1 MFTYR
6 TLAGVLLAA
15 ILPASTL
22 LAQDPAAD
30 DPLNSEVV
38 APPGTRRLEST
49 LGGAYFVD
57 EKLLDEYEALKSRL
71 SRVREEIAAGDAT
84 SDAAL
89 RSLAEI
95 EAESTRLRGQI
106 EEKRVLVSAFG
117 VFSQTSTEEFPLGD
131 EGLVIITGDHVRVR
145 GWEGPGIKCV
155 VEKILVAREKPVDA
169 AFGAIRVEHVLGTAP
184 EKVGLTRAERD
195 AGEAKFLVSEDGQKL
210 TPEQRAGRQ
219 KFVDEIHRSYNDYL
233 AFQGR
238 EVNQLQL
245 KGLGFDEGNKNL
257 TLKIMSPGGG
267 GTVSSQWQRHAT
279 LTVYLPKC
287 KALAVRGC
295 LVGLDI
301 ENIDCDLVLTT
312 HDSRDRNYQGQFE
325 VVGVTGNVTSDQ
337 VPVRRLAKVGGD
349 VVFRL
354 TDDLVNSGTMHS
366 GGTRTFSPYAMQPA
380 RIEEV
385 AGDLIASFLRT
396 EVDLQNISG
405 RVDVTNRFGVTR
417 WAISEAA
424 GALATER
431 NHRIVSD
438 GGQIFLTGPASV
450 LTKTPLFAYTQCGRL
465 HTNLSREVLD
475 DANFSTGHPRQNW
488 HGFVTP
494 SAERF
499 DFSRFER
506 PAAILAGGERSPG
519 IDLVSYAGLVS
530 VLTSEQ
536 ADEESTGQGKRD

>member
-1 MFTYR
+1 MFTHQ
-6 TLAGVLLAA
+6 TLAGALLAA
-15 ILPASTL
+15 ILTTSTL
-22 LAQDPAAD
+22 AAQEPAAD
-30 DPLNSEVV
+30 DPLRSEVV
-38 APPGTRRLEST
+38 APPGTRSLEST

-71 SRVREEIAAGDAT
+71 SRVRDEIAAGDAT

-95 EAESTRLRGQI
+95 EAESARLRGQI
-106 EEKRVLVSAFG
+106 EEKRVLVSAFQ
-117 VFSQTSTEEFPLGD
+117 VFSQTSTETFPLGE
-131 EGLVIITGDHVRVR
+131 EGLVIITGDHVRIR

-155 VEKILVAREKPVDA
+155 VEKIFVAREKPVDA
-169 AFGAIRVEHVLGTAP
+169 AFETIRVEHVLGTAP

-195 AGEAKFLVSEDGQKL
+195 AGEAKFLASEDGQKL
-210 TPEQRAGRQ
+210 TPEQRAARQ
-219 KFVDEIHRSYNDYL
+219 KFVDEIHHSYDDYL

-245 KGLGFDEGNKNL
+245 RGLGFDEGNKNL
-257 TLKIMSPGGG
+257 TMKIMSPGGG

-325 VVGVTGNVTSDQ
+325 VVGVSGNVTSDQ
-337 VPVRRLAKVGGD
+337 VPVRRLAKVGGNA
-349 VVFRL
+349 VFRL
-354 TDDLVNSGTMHS
+354 TDDLVNSGTLHT
-366 GGTRTFSPYAMQPA
+366 GGTRTFAPYAMQPA

-385 AGDLIASFLRT
+385 AGDLTASFLRT
-396 EVDLQNISG
+396 EVDLQKLGG
-405 RVDVTNRFGVTR
+405 RVDVTNRFGTTR
-417 WAISEAA
+417 WELSEADQKLAA
-424 GALATER
+424 GE

-438 GGQIFLTGPASV
+438 SGQIFLTGPAGV
-450 LTKTPLFAYTQCGRL
+450 LTKTPIFAYTQCGRL

-499 DFSRFER
+499 DFSRTER

-530 VLTSEQ
+530 ILTAEK
-536 ADEESTGQGKRD
+536 AGEESAEQRKSD